1 MTQPHSLFRYT
12 SKIFNTP
19 QFIVAEEFTP
29 ILQYLSS
36 RNLGDIEFS
45 SVVKAAAAPKKPE
58 MVNKIGELNVSGALT
73 YKPVMALCEAT
84 GTSYTGLLQDFESL
98 IAEGVKTVVMVHNSG
113 GGEASHMMTTADRL
127 RELADQNGV
136 KLISYIDTI
145 SASAS
150 LGLGIVADEVIIHPE
165 ARTGSVGALIAL
177 VDRSKALADAGIK
190 PIYISSVEGKV
201 PFKAD
206 GSFSDKFIAKMQKE
220 VTDLGTKFAEHVSKY
235 SGIPVQDIINLD
247 AEVFNAE
254 EALKIGFVNKIMN
267 HQQFAEYL
275 ATLKD

>member
-1 MTQPHSLFRYT
+1 MTQAHSLFRYS

-19 QFIVAEEFTP
+19 QFIIAEEFTP

-36 RNLGDIEFS
+36 RNLGEIEFS
-45 SVVKAAAAPKKPE
+45 VVKDSAKPKKPE
-58 MVNKIGELNVSGALT
+58 MVNKIGEIQVSGSLT

-84 GTSYTGLLQDFESL
+84 GTSYTGLLQDVESL
-98 IAEGVKTVVMVHNSG
+98 IADGVKTIIMTHNSG
-113 GGEASHMMTTADRL
+113 GGEASHMMTTAERI
-127 RELADQNGV
+127 RELVDENGV

-150 LGLGIVADEVIIHPE
+150 LGLGIVADEIIIHPE

-190 PIYISSVEGKV
+190 PIYLSSVEGKV
-201 PFKAD
+201 PFKSD
-206 GSFSDKFIAKMQKE
+206 GSFTDKFLAKMQKE

-235 SGIPVQDIINLD
+235 TGIPVVDIIALD
-247 AEVFNAE
+247 AEVFNAQ
-254 EALKIGFVNKIMN
+254 EALDIGLVNKIMN

-275 ATLKD
+275 AKQ

>member
-1 MTQPHSLFRYT
+1 MTQAHSLFRYS

-19 QFIVAEEFTP
+19 QFIIAEEFTP

-36 RNLGDIEFS
+36 RNLGEIEFS
-45 SVVKAAAAPKKPE
+45 VVKDSAKPKKPE
-58 MVNKIGELNVSGALT
+58 MVNKIGEIQVSGSLT
-73 YKPVMALCEAT
+73 YKPVMALCGAT
-84 GTSYTGLLQDFESL
+84 GTSYTGLLQDVESL
-98 IAEGVKTVVMVHNSG
+98 IADGVKTIIMTHNSG
-113 GGEASHMMTTADRL
+113 GGEASHMMTTAERI
-127 RELADQNGV
+127 RELVDENGV

-150 LGLGIVADEVIIHPE
+150 LGLGIVADEIIIHPE

-190 PIYISSVEGKV
+190 PIYLSSVEGKV
-201 PFKAD
+201 PFKSD
-206 GSFSDKFIAKMQKE
+206 GSFTDKFLAKMQKE

-235 SGIPVQDIINLD
+235 TGIPVVDIIALD
-247 AEVFNAE
+247 AEVFNAQ
-254 EALKIGFVNKIMN
+254 EALDIGLVNKIMN

-275 ATLKD
+275 AKQ

>member
-1 MTQPHSLFRYT
+1 MTQAHSLFRYS

-19 QFIVAEEFTP
+19 QFIIAEEFTP

-36 RNLGDIEFS
+36 RNLGEIEFS
-45 SVVKAAAAPKKPE
+45 VVKDSAKPKKPE
-58 MVNKIGELNVSGALT
+58 MVNKIGEIQASGSLT

-84 GTSYTGLLQDFESL
+84 GTSYTGLLQDVESL
-98 IAEGVKTVVMVHNSG
+98 IADGVKTIIMTHNSG
-113 GGEASHMMTTADRL
+113 GGEASHMMTTAERI
-127 RELADQNGV
+127 RELVDENGV

-150 LGLGIVADEVIIHPE
+150 LGLGIVADEIIIHPE

-190 PIYISSVEGKV
+190 PIYLSSVEGKV
-201 PFKAD
+201 PFKSD
-206 GSFSDKFIAKMQKE
+206 GSFTDKFLAKMQKE

-235 SGIPVQDIINLD
+235 TGIPVVDIIALD
-247 AEVFNAE
+247 AEVFNAQ
-254 EALKIGFVNKIMN
+254 EALDIGLVNKIMN

-275 ATLKD
+275 AKQ